1 VDGDGVNVIRIVDSA
16 GVQWTYA
23 AKEDVPPEH
32 LDLVSSAP
40 LSMRMFEPP
49 PERLSSERPIQQ
61 RPTSSST
68 TPAMWIIGGLVVAV
82 AGLVAAILILV
93 W

>member
-1 VDGDGVNVIRIVDSA
+1 
-16 GVQWTYA
+16 
-23 AKEDVPPEH
+23 
-32 LDLVSSAP
+32 
-40 LSMRMFEPP
+40 MRMFEPP
-49 PERLSSERPIQQ
+49 PERLSWASTERPIQQ